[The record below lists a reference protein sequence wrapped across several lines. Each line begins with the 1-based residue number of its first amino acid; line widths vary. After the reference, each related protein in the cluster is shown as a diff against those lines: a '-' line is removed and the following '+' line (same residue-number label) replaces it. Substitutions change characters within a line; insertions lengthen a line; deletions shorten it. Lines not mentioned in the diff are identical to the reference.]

1 MTTTTQAAPRAEAF
15 NLAEELWTAMENGV
29 APWMKTWKGGEAPGR
44 PANVIS
50 GKAYRSG
57 NSLYLQMLSMKNG
70 WSNRWISFIESS
82 KMGGNLQGERGTK
95 IEVPLIKKQI
105 DVSTGVEKEFLR
117 GFRAAT
123 VFNVDQVKGID
134 IQGQT
139 PSNPIESVAS
149 VERMLDALKLQGLT
163 YVEPSQNGGCWYL
176 PAEDK
181 IGMPLRASFTD
192 SYEFYSSLAHE
203 MSHSTIR
210 EGRVERDK
218 VSYGY
223 EELRAEIAA
232 TMICS
237 SLNLPRTQA
246 QVDNHTAYLQPW
258 LEEFSDKKQF
268 LLKACSEG
276 QAIHDYLIG
285 LTVTP

>member
-1 MTTTTQAAPRAEAF
+1 MTTTQAVPRAETF
-15 NLAEELWTAMENGV
+15 NLAEALWESMVAGV
-29 APWMKTWKGGEAPGR
+29 APWQKTWHGGEAPGR
-44 PANVIS
+44 PSNVIS

-57 NSLYLQMLSMKNG
+57 NSIYLQMLAMKNG
-70 WSNRWISFIESS
+70 WSNRWISFVESS
-82 KMGGNLQGERGTK
+82 KMGGNLAGQRGAK

-105 DVSTGVEKEFLR
+105 DLTTGIEKEFLR

-123 VFNVDQVKGID
+123 VFNVDQVAGIE

-139 PSNPIESVAS
+139 PLNPIETIVS
-149 VERMLDALKLQGLT
+149 VEGMLDALKSQGLS

-176 PAEDK
+176 PAEDT
-181 IGMPLRASFTD
+181 IGMPLRASFTNT
-192 SYEFYSSLAHE
+192 YEFYSSLTHE
-203 MSHSTIR
+203 MSHSTMR
-210 EGRVERDK
+210 EGRVEREK
-218 VSYGY
+218 ISYAY

-232 TMICS
+232 TMVCS

-285 LTVTP
+285 LVNP